1 MNIEKRIKSSFSV
14 IGKEGATSDGPGFI
28 QKLWEEANVHFG
40 QVQHLAKKDEK
51 GNPVGFWGAMSDC
64 SRSFKP
70 WEDNFS
76 KGLYLAGVEC
86 LDDAPPPEGW
96 TKWTIPGYAYLC
108 AEVESE
114 STFPL
119 CFITMPKPYTL
130 ALSVAVPEGESYMVV
145 KADVPK
151 SAKKSFSLPTCP
163 SSSHIS

>member
-114 STFPL
+114 STFSDV
-119 CFITMPKPYTL
+119 L
-130 ALSVAVPEGESYMVV
+130 AYMRANNMALVGAVQDFTCSSNGKNYMYF
-145 KADVPK
+145 PI
-151 SAKKSFSLPTCP
+151 SAL
-163 SSSHIS
+163 

>member
-114 STFPL
+114 STFSDVL
-119 CFITMPKPYTL
+119 EYIHANDMVL
-130 ALSVAVPEGESYMVV
+130 AGAVQ
-145 KADVPK
+145 D
-151 SAKKSFSLPTCP
+151 FTCP
-163 SSSHIS
+163 ASGTNYMFFPISTL

>member
-86 LDDAPPPEGW
+86 ADDADAPEGW

-114 STFPL
+114 HTFSQVLEYMGENNMVLAGAVNDFSCPLSGKNYIFFPIST
-119 CFITMPKPYTL
+119 I
-130 ALSVAVPEGESYMVV
+130 
-145 KADVPK
+145 
-151 SAKKSFSLPTCP
+151 
-163 SSSHIS
+163 